1 MNQPVL
7 CQLDHLVVSPKGLF
21 GFGWAVPRQSRI
33 TQAWLELQFTTE
45 STRRVAVSI
54 ERPREDV
61 AAAFPDNPA
70 AAQAGFML
78 LAGWPG
84 ERPLTASL
92 AFVVA
97 DGGHHTVPL
106 DLPLAD
112 TPRQRAGIGWRYLV
126 GRAWAHVRLGRLQ
139 TALQKYREL
148 RRRSRADL
156 ASVSEGDLTM
166 ALRGRSV
173 TLILDHSMGGG
184 ANAYRDR
191 VIAELSASGV
201 AVVLLTF
208 TVSALTLSLELHE
221 RGQPTRAA
229 RCDTLGAV
237 RKLLEGVRLQA
248 ITYNCGVSFPQGLEV
263 CRFLHDL
270 TLQSR
275 ALLEIVIHD
284 YYTVCPSAFLLD
296 DQGVFCGVPDRAR
309 CRECLPAQTD
319 GFVSLAAC
327 DSIDA
332 WRGAWGSLLR
342 AATRIRCFSES
353 SRRLLARAYPD
364 LAARLT
370 VRPHAVPHL
379 AAVPSRPRT
388 AAEPLVIGVIGSISL
403 HKGAVVVADL
413 ARAIV
418 AAGALVRIVVI
429 GQVDAACPADVVLQ
443 TGGYRREQLPELVAR
458 HAIDLVLLPSICPET
473 FSFVAHETLAMG
485 LPLVSLD
492 LGAPADLARSHP
504 LGYVAATA
512 DGPGLLAEI
521 LGFANSSCGQFNQAG
536 R

>member
-7 CQLDHLVVSPKGLF
+7 CQLDHLVVSSEALF

-33 TQAWLELQFTTE
+33 TRAWLDLRFATE

-84 ERPLTASL
+84 ERPQTASL
-92 AFVVA
+92 AFDLA
-97 DGGHHTVPL
+97 DGDHHTVPL
-106 DLPLAD
+106 TLPVAD
-112 TPRQRAGIGWRYLV
+112 TPRPPAGIGWRYLA
-126 GRAWAHVRLGRLQ
+126 GRAWAHLRLGRLR
-139 TALQKYREL
+139 TALHKYREL
-148 RRRSRADL
+148 RRRSGTGLAAVPAGDL
-156 ASVSEGDLTM
+156 AT
-166 ALRGRSV
+166 ALRGRAV

-191 VIAELSASGV
+191 VIAELSAAGA
-201 AVVLLTF
+201 AVVLLTL
-208 TVSALTLSLELHE
+208 TVSALAFSVELHE
-221 RGQPTRAA
+221 RGRPPRAA
-229 RCDTLGAV
+229 RCDTLSAV
-237 RKLLEGVRLQA
+237 RALFAGVQLQA

-263 CRFLHDL
+263 ARFLHDL
-270 TLQSR
+270 TTRSR
-275 ALLEIVIHD
+275 APLEIVIHD

-296 DQGVFCGVPDRAR
+296 DQGRFCGVPDLAR
-309 CRECLPAQTD
+309 CRDCLPAQTD

-342 AATRIRCFSES
+342 EATTIRCFSES
-353 SRRLLARAYPD
+353 SRRLIARAYPD
-364 LAARLT
+364 LAVRLT
-370 VRPHAVPHL
+370 VRPHAVPPL
-379 AAVPSRPRT
+379 AAVPRRPGGR
-388 AAEPLVIGVIGSISL
+388 AAPLVIGVIGSISL
-403 HKGAVVVADL
+403 HKGAAVVADL

-418 AAGALVRIVVI
+418 AAEAAVRIVVI

-443 TGGYRREQLPELVAR
+443 TGEYDRDQLPELVAR
-458 HAIDLVLLPSICPET
+458 HQLDLVLLPSICPET

-504 LGYVAATA
+504 LGHVAASA
-512 DGPGLLAEI
+512 DGPELLAD
-521 LGFANSSCGQFNQAG
+521 LLAFADLLAG
-536 R
+536 RFDEPRS